1 MMNMRKEKY
10 KITEANY
17 RNRPETKSY
26 QREYGKLYRSFIKG
40 ELTLEEFDKL
50 KPKTIKKTERD

>member
-1 MMNMRKEKY
+1 MRKEKY
-10 KITEANY
+10 KETEKNY

-26 QREYGKLYRSFIKG
+26 QREYGKLYRAFIKG